1 MIRLSEKQF
10 SEADHRWTS
19 LLQNVESCLP
29 KYQLHSRLYML
40 KALSGM
46 KSKAALLEKLQ
57 ESLLQEV
64 SSLTFEEAAL
74 LLWCLSKTP
83 GSNKVEEATRIY
95 RRLCDI
101 LKSYET

>member
-1 MIRLSEKQF
+1 
-10 SEADHRWTS
+10 
-19 LLQNVESCLP
+19 
-29 KYQLHSRLYML
+29 ML

-46 KSKAALLEKLQ
+46 RSKAALLEKLQ

-64 SSLTFEEAAL
+64 SSLSFEEAAL
-74 LLWCLSKTP
+74 LLWCLSKTA